1 MSLNTKIVFLVLII
15 AIISADSII
24 IFAEGENKIIY
35 SNWIIIFG
43 ASIAVSLAVYVVY
56 RQKLKGL
63 HGKTHAA
70 IAIGLSLWLCAN
82 ITWTVYENVLH
93 IVPPVPSL
101 ADAFWLSAYGFFAYH
116 LLSVYKEYREKFNRS
131 VLIGSIIGSILFLG
145 YLISFTASLSVL
157 TTERGIIMFSV
168 IIAYPILNS
177 ILTVLAIVILTGFR
191 KEQFWSI
198 SWIFESLALLC
209 IVVADSWFALVV
221 LTGLVEQLWISA
233 LFLPAHY
240 LVISAGLLWFI
251 KFLIVEHN
259 KDSAR
264 LAKQGSRSS
273 SRSTSPPPPSSSAS
287 LVSADTASSTSRR
300 RILVVAAIAG
310 AVLSVPLIL
319 IIFYSYNNLP
329 LPSGSSTSL
338 HSSTTTASNVMALQ
352 PNRTIETITIGALL
366 PLTGTLSSSGETT
379 HEALKVAVEDV
390 NEYFFETNSHVRT
403 QLIVGDTKTS
413 PSSAPESLK
422 SVLGEKEEDVRII
435 IGPATSAAVQ
445 AVKDYADKNG
455 ILLVSHSST
464 APSLAIAGDNL
475 FRFVPDDTHQGEAIA
490 KKMWNDGVRIVV
502 PMWRSDN
509 YGNELYK
516 SMKENFEKL
525 GGVVVTD
532 GIGYRP
538 YTGQFAA
545 SLNRINFIIWDQEL
559 KSLNYKVSKAVEAY
573 GADKV
578 GVYLISFDEVV
589 PILIQAQNHPMLDRV
604 KWYGS
609 DGTAHNE
616 AVIRNIEAA
625 KFAVKTNF
633 LNPLAGGGGRIPY
646 YVGILGGAEET
657 EKNENVELLD
667 DKIRKR
673 IGEFHSSYDDYAYDA
688 FWVAALSEAA
698 ALKDQG
704 KNSTVTAETNYI
716 DFLKKTFVD
725 IAGSHSGITGKTIL
739 NEYGDKKLGYYDFWA
754 LGDKDDDDNNNL
766 DFHWVRVGKAQFT
779 SSK

>member
-1 MSLNTKIVFLVLII
+1 MLLNAKIVFLVLII
-15 AIISADSII
+15 TIMSADSII
-24 IFAEGENKIIY
+24 IFAEEESKVFY
-35 SNWIIIFG
+35 SNWIIISG
-43 ASIAVSLAVYVVY
+43 ASVAVGLAVYVVY

-82 ITWTVYENVLH
+82 IVWAIYEIVLDT
-93 IVPPVPSL
+93 VPPVPSL
-101 ADAFWLSAYGFFAYH
+101 ADVFWLSAYGFFAYH
-116 LLSVYKEYREKFNRS
+116 LISVYKEYHEKFHKS
-131 VLIGSIIGSILFLG
+131 VLIASIIGSTLFLG
-145 YLISFTASLSVL
+145 YLILFTASVSVL

-168 IIAYPILNS
+168 VIAYPILNS

-198 SWIFESLALLC
+198 SWIFESLAMLC
-209 IVVADSWFALVV
+209 IVLADSWFALVV

-233 LFLPAHY
+233 LFLPVHY

-251 KFLIVEHN
+251 KFLIVEDN
-259 KDSAR
+259 KDSTR

-273 SRSTSPPPPSSSAS
+273 SRQSSSSS
-287 LVSADTASSTSRR
+287 LSAPSTPIPSAHTTSSTGSRR
-300 RILVVAAIAG
+300 RIIVVAAIAG
-310 AVLSVPLIL
+310 VVFSVPLIL
-319 IIFYSYNNLP
+319 IIFYSYNNFPFLTT
-329 LPSGSSTSL
+329 SSSL
-338 HSSTTTASNVMALQ
+338 DPSTTTATNAIALQ
-352 PNRTIETITIGALL
+352 PNRSIETITIGALL
-366 PLTGTLSSSGETT
+366 PLTGTLSSSGESS

-390 NEYFFETNSHVRT
+390 NEYFFKTKSHVRA
-403 QLIVGDTKTS
+403 QLIVEDTKTN
-413 PSSAPESLK
+413 PSSALEGLK
-422 SVLGEKEEDVRII
+422 SILGEKEDVRII

-445 AVKDYADKNG
+445 GVKDYADKND

-464 APSLAIAGDNL
+464 APSLAIPGDNL

-490 KKMWNDGVRIVV
+490 KKMWNDGMRIIV
-502 PMWRSDN
+502 PMWRSDI

-516 SMKENFEKL
+516 SMKANFEKL
-525 GGVVVTD
+525 GGVVVAD

-559 KSLNYKVSKAVEAY
+559 KSLNHKVSKAVEQY

-578 GVYLISFDEVV
+578 GVYLVSYDEVV

-609 DGTAHNE
+609 DGSAQNE

-633 LNPLAGGGGRIPY
+633 LNPLAE
-646 YVGILGGAEET
+646 GGAEET
-657 EKNENVELLD
+657 EKNETVELLD
-667 DKIRKR
+667 DNIRKR
-673 IGEFHSSYDDYAYDA
+673 VGEFHSSYDDYAYDA
-688 FWVAALSEAA
+688 FWVAALSEAT
-698 ALKDQG
+698 ALKDQE
-704 KNSTVTAETNYI
+704 KNSSSTAETDSI

-725 IAGSHSGITGKTIL
+725 IADSYSGITGKTIL
-739 NEYGDKKLGYYDFWA
+739 NEFGDKKFGYYDFW
-754 LGDKDDDDNNNL
+754 GIEDKEDNNSL
-766 DFHWVRVGKAQFT
+766 DLHWVRVGKAQFT
-779 SSK
+779 SGKQVNMSE

>member
-1 MSLNTKIVFLVLII
+1 
-15 AIISADSII
+15 
-24 IFAEGENKIIY
+24 
-35 SNWIIIFG
+35 
-43 ASIAVSLAVYVVY
+43 AVYVVY

-70 IAIGLSLWLCAN
+70 IAIGSSLWLCAN
-82 ITWTVYENVLH
+82 IVWAIYENVLH

-116 LLSVYKEYREKFNRS
+116 LLSMYKEYREKFNRS
-131 VLIGSIIGSILFLG
+131 ILIGSIIGSILFLG
-145 YLISFTASLSVL
+145 YLISFTASVSVL

-251 KFLIVEHN
+251 KFLILEHN
-259 KDSAR
+259 EDSAR
-264 LAKQGSRSS
+264 LAKQGSKSS
-273 SRSTSPPPPSSSAS
+273 SRSLSSPPPPPSAP
-287 LVSADTASSTSRR
+287 LVSGHTTSGTGGKR

-329 LPSGSSTSL
+329 LPTGSSTSL

-390 NEYFFETNSHVRT
+390 NEYFFKTNSHVRI

-422 SVLGEKEEDVRII
+422 SILGEKEDDVRII

-464 APSLAIAGDNL
+464 APSLAIPGDNL

-502 PMWRSDN
+502 PMWRSDI
-509 YGNELYK
+509 YGNGLYK

-532 GIGYRP
+532 GIGYHP

-559 KSLNYKVSKAVEAY
+559 KSLNYKVSKAVEQY

-609 DGTAHNE
+609 DGSAQNE

-633 LNPLAGGGGRIPY
+633 LNPLAGGGGGRIPY

-657 EKNENVELLD
+657 EKNENAELLD
-667 DKIRKR
+667 DKIRER

-688 FWVAALSEAA
+688 FWVAALSEAT

-725 IAGSHSGITGKTIL
+725 IADSHSGITGKTIL
-739 NEYGDKKLGYYDFWA
+739 NEYGDKKFGYYDFWA
-754 LGDKDDDDNNNL
+754 LEGKDDDDNNL

-779 SSK
+779 SGK

>member
-1 MSLNTKIVFLVLII
+1 MLLNAKIVFLLLIV
-15 AIISADSII
+15 AIISVDSII
-24 IFAEGENKIIY
+24 IFAEEESKVFY
-35 SNWIIIFG
+35 SNWMIISG
-43 ASIAVSLAVYVVY
+43 ASVAVSLAVYVVY

-82 ITWTVYENVLH
+82 LVWAIYEIVLD

-131 VLIGSIIGSILFLG
+131 VLIASIIGSILFLG
-145 YLISFTASLSVL
+145 YLILFTASVSVL

-198 SWIFESLALLC
+198 SWIFESLAMLC

-221 LTGLVEQLWISA
+221 LTGFVEQLWISA
-233 LFLPAHY
+233 LFLPVHY

-251 KFLIVEHN
+251 KFLILEDK
-259 KDSAR
+259 KDSTR
-264 LAKQGSRSS
+264 LAKLG
-273 SRSTSPPPPSSSAS
+273 SRSTSLQSSSS
-287 LVSADTASSTSRR
+287 LSSPSAPIPSAHATSDTGSKR

-310 AVLSVPLIL
+310 AVFSVPLIL
-319 IIFYSYNNLP
+319 IVFYSYNNLP
-329 LPSGSSTSL
+329 LLTPSSSLDPSI
-338 HSSTTTASNVMALQ
+338 TTATNVNALQ
-352 PNRTIETITIGALL
+352 SNRTIETITIGALL
-366 PLTGTLSSSGETT
+366 PLTGTLSSSGESS

-390 NEYFFETNSHVRT
+390 NEYFFKTNSHIRVQLMVEDTRT
-403 QLIVGDTKTS
+403 N
-413 PSSAPESLK
+413 PSYALESLK
-422 SVLGEKEEDVRII
+422 RISGEKEDVRII

-464 APSLAIAGDNL
+464 APSLAIPGDNL

-490 KKMWNDGVRIVV
+490 KKMWNDGMRIVI
-502 PMWRSDN
+502 PMWRSDI

-516 SMKENFEKL
+516 SMKANFEKL
-525 GGVVVTD
+525 GGVVVSD

-559 KSLNYKVSKAVEAY
+559 KSLNHKVSKAAEQY
-573 GADKV
+573 GADRV
-578 GVYLISFDEVV
+578 GVYLISYDEVV
-589 PILIQAQNHPMLDRV
+589 PILIQAQNHPILDRV

-609 DGTAHNE
+609 DGSAQNE

-633 LNPLAGGGGRIPY
+633 LNPLAGGR
-646 YVGILGGAEET
+646 T
-657 EKNENVELLD
+657 EGTENNENVELLD
-667 DKIRKR
+667 DKIRER
-673 IGEFHSSYDDYAYDA
+673 IGEFRSSYDDYAYDA
-688 FWVAALSEAA
+688 FWVAALSEATV
-698 ALKDQG
+698 LKDQG
-704 KNSTVTAETNYI
+704 KNSSATAEKVDI
-716 DFLKKTFVD
+716 DSLKKTFVD
-725 IAGSHSGITGKTIL
+725 IADSYSGITGKTIL
-739 NEYGDKKLGYYDFWA
+739 NEYGDKKFGYYDFWA
-754 LGDKDDDDNNNL
+754 LEDKEDNNSF
-766 DFHWVRVGKAQFT
+766 DFHWVRVGKAQFASGKQANT
-779 SSK
+779 SE

>member
-1 MSLNTKIVFLVLII
+1 MSLNAKIIFLVLII

-24 IFAEGENKIIY
+24 IFAEGENKVFY

-43 ASIAVSLAVYVVY
+43 ASIAVSLAAYVVY

-145 YLISFTASLSVL
+145 YLISFTASVSVL

-191 KEQFWSI
+191 KEQVWSI

-221 LTGLVEQLWISA
+221 LTNLVEQLWISA

-251 KFLIVEHN
+251 KFLILEHN

-264 LAKQGSRSS
+264 LAKQGSRPSS
-273 SRSTSPPPPSSSAS
+273 LSISPPPPSAS

-300 RILVVAAIAG
+300 RILVVAAITG

-329 LPSGSSTSL
+329 LPTGSSTSL

-413 PSSAPESLK
+413 PSSALESLK
-422 SVLGEKEEDVRII
+422 SILGEKEEDVRII

-445 AVKDYADKNG
+445 AIKDYADKNG

-502 PMWRSDN
+502 PMWRSDI

-559 KSLNYKVSKAVEAY
+559 KSLNHKVSKAVEAY

-609 DGTAHNE
+609 DGSAYNE

-657 EKNENVELLD
+657 EKNENAELLD
-667 DKIRKR
+667 DKIRER

-688 FWVAALSEAA
+688 FWVAALSEAT

-704 KNSTVTAETNYI
+704 KNSTVTAETDYI

-725 IAGSHSGITGKTIL
+725 IADSHSGITGKTIL
-739 NEYGDKKLGYYDFWA
+739 NEYGDKKFGYYDFWA
-754 LGDKDDDDNNNL
+754 LEDKDDDNNNNL